1 MILVTGSEGFIGKHL
16 IKRLGELNID
26 YVPYDLLL
34 GGDIT
39 DKAALHRFFDCI
51 PIDTIIHLAA
61 ITRADE
67 SCEEKFISTNVTG
80 TAVLLNVAEQYNVN
94 NIIALSSSAVYRAD
108 WGPQSESTPTDPIS
122 LYGITK
128 LAMELL
134 CHKSKIPTII
144 ARPFSVYG
152 KGNADHI
159 INIWLKQIKNNE
171 PVSFFGDG
179 SIKRGYVYVEDL
191 VDGII
196 DLLSLKALVNFV
208 TFNFGGREIITSQQ
222 LLDIFKSVYPDL
234 KVNHLPIPDTCIYDS
249 WPDISKARSLLDWEP
264 KTNFEEK
271 VKELI
276 NVL

>member
-16 IKRLGELNID
+16 TKRLGELNID
-26 YVPYDLLL
+26 YVPYDLSL

-67 SCEEKFISTNVTG
+67 SCEAKFISTNVTG
-80 TAVLLNVAEQYNVN
+80 TAVLLNVAEKYNVN
-94 NIIALSSSAVYRAD
+94 NIIALSSSAVYGAN

-152 KGNADHI
+152 EGNTDHI
-159 INIWLKQIKNNE
+159 INIWLNQIQNNE
-171 PVSFFGDG
+171 PVPFFGDG
-179 SIKRGYVYVEDL
+179 GIKRGYIYVEDL
-191 VDGII
+191 IDGII
-196 DLLSLKALVNFV
+196 DLLYLKALLNFDIY
-208 TFNFGGREIITSQQ
+208 NFGGWVITSQQ

-234 KVNHLPIPDTCIYDS
+234 KVKHLPIPDTCIYDS
-249 WPDISKARSLLDWEP
+249 WPNFDKASSLLGWKP

-271 VKELI
+271 VRELI